1 MRLAAKSLFLLVS
14 VVTIA
19 SKAQAQFPKIE
30 HVIVIIQENRTPD
43 NLFQGLCAPPWG
55 TAGSCGTGANQYNI
69 QSTYL
74 DSKGVPQPL
83 QSVGLAANFDLD
95 HSHGGPHRDGK
106 ISGWD
111 FENYNPGVPVPGMC
125 GKPPSGF
132 VLGCAPDD
140 AQFKYVFNTPVTNT
154 DGSTGGLLDPYLNM
168 ATNYGWANFMYQTN
182 QGPSYPAHQFLFSG
196 TSADTASDDALGI
209 FVAENG
215 TFTDVGCA
223 ALPAERVQL
232 VKPNP
237 NPPPFGIEPST
248 AKVFP
253 CFLPQSQG
261 GHNSMKD
268 LLEAN
273 TISWKYYA
281 QTQIQPNKSGFNIAG
296 GIWTAPNSFSNICT
310 PANHQCTGTEWTT
323 HVDLS
328 PADVLT
334 DVAACK
340 LQQVSWVT
348 PDGSYSDHP
357 YNSGWGP
364 AWVAAVVNA
373 VGQSTCTN
381 PDNTTYWDST
391 AIFITWD
398 DWGGWFDHVPPNI
411 SNGAPFNDYTYGFRV
426 PLIVVSAFTPQKHI
440 NNFNHDFGS
449 ILRAIEGIFLG
460 TANEGALGFADRRS
474 TNDLHDFFGG
484 APRVFTPIPAPLGA
498 SFFEGLRGTRP
509 PEPPDN
515 D

>member
-1 MRLAAKSLFLLVS
+1 MRLTARSLFLLVLFG
-14 VVTIA
+14 TIA
-19 SKAQAQFPKIE
+19 ANAQGFPKIE

-55 TAGSCGTGANQYNI
+55 STSSCGTGSSQYNI
-69 QSTYL
+69 QSTYT
-74 DSKGVPQPL
+74 DINGVPQPL
-83 QSVGLAANFDLD
+83 QSVGLAANYDLD
-95 HSHGGPHRDGK
+95 HSHGGPKLNGSV
-106 ISGWD
+106 SGWD
-111 FENYNPGVPVPGMC
+111 FENSNPGAPVPGAC
-125 GKPPSGF
+125 GKTSAGA
-132 VLGCAPDD
+132 VLGCAPED

-154 DGSTGGLLDPYLNM
+154 DGSSGGLLDPYLNM

-196 TSADTASDDALGI
+196 TSADTAADDPLGI

-223 ALPAERVQL
+223 ALPTEKVQL
-232 VKPNP
+232 IKPNP

-248 AKVFP
+248 AKVAP
-253 CFLPQSQG
+253 CFSHQ
-261 GHNSMKD
+261 SMKN

-273 TISWKYYA
+273 NITWKYYA
-281 QTQIQPNKSGFNIAG
+281 QKQTNANGYNIAG
-296 GIWTAPNSFSNICT
+296 GIWTAPNSFTDICV
-310 PANHQCTGTEWTT
+310 PSNHQCSGAEWTT

-328 PADVLT
+328 PPDILT
-334 DVAACK
+334 DLASPKCA

-348 PDGSYSDHP
+348 PDGAYSDHP
-357 YNSGWGP
+357 NNDGWGP
-364 AWVAAVVNA
+364 SWVAAIVNA
-373 VGQSTCTN
+373 VGQSGCTN
-381 PDNTTYWDST
+381 PDGTSYWGST

-411 SNGAPFNDYTYGFRV
+411 WPTAPLNDYTYGYRV
-426 PLIVVSAFTPQKHI
+426 PLLVVSTFTPKTI
-440 NNFNHDFGS
+440 NNYNHDFGS

-460 TANEGALGFADRRS
+460 TANEGALGFADKRS
-474 TNDLHDFFGG
+474 GNDLHEFFTGS
-484 APRVFTPIPAPLGA
+484 PRGFTVIPAPLGA
-498 SFFEGLRGTRP
+498 SFFEGLHATKA